1 MSIREDIQR
10 EVEEFLSRAGLNEVY
25 GVIGGLHSLKSGKKI
40 RVVTFCRARTLDGT
54 VEIYSPSFIRVRT
67 VQHGIETFGSAKHAL
82 AYIQA
87 RFVDYDMAVADSIPR
102 KA

>member
-1 MSIREDIQR
+1 MSSREQIQNQF
-10 EVEEFLSRAGLNEVY
+10 VQFIKANDLDQVY
-25 GVIGGLHSLKSGKKI
+25 GAEAGYHTLKSGGKI

-54 VEIYSPSFIRVRT
+54 VEIYSPSYIRVRT
-67 VQHGIETFGSAKHAL
+67 MQHGAETFSSPQDAM
-82 AYIQA
+82 AYMKA